1 MSRDDF
7 DLGDFGDLD
16 SELPATDDAF
26 LPPDTTPPSPR
37 QPRNTT
43 FLLIAVT
50 LVILFILGLVA
61 LAAVMLQQV
70 RQQNDYQTQVALIQ
84 KTNDFVNTAVHATET
99 AKAWTATPSPT

>member
-43 FLLIAVT
+43 FLLIAVI
-50 LVILFILGLVA
+50 LVILFILGLVGI
-61 LAAVMLQQV
+61 AAVVLNGV
-70 RQQNDYQTQVALIQ
+70 HSPGDFNTQGAVIQ
-84 KTNDFVNTAVHATET
+84 RTNHYVNTTVHTT
-99 AKAWTATPSPT
+99 QTPKASTR

>member
-37 QPRNTT
+37 EPRNTT
-43 FLLIAVT
+43 FLLVAVV
-50 LVILFILGLVA
+50 LVILFILGLVGI
-61 LAAVMLQQV
+61 AAVVIGIQG
-70 RQQNDYQTQVALIQ
+70 QNVILTQTVAAIQ
-84 KTNDFVNTAVHATET
+84 ATNHFVETAVAATAT
-99 AKAWTATPSPT
+99 AK